1 MIRRILTFFILLL
14 TLILTSCEHK
24 ELKFPETV
32 KFRSLRV
39 VLKWEQLA
47 DFQKPEGMRVIF
59 FPLQGKGD
67 PWIFDFPLGE
77 DRTIELPVNDYAV
90 ASYNY
95 DADGILWKNT
105 DSFWQFTA
113 YTRSVQTPD
122 GEQACITPPWM
133 CGYHLETV
141 SVKDNGKED
150 ELVIT
155 LHPEN
160 KVSRYTYEVHGIR
173 HLERMADIRASLSG
187 MSGSLLLANDELP
200 DDVPSERLLFG
211 GEVKDGQIKG
221 GFYTFGYRQKSTEP
235 HVFKLYIKSR
245 TGKLHVLEQDVTQQV
260 RSFPVKGHIGNV
272 HLVLNFDFDIPED
285 SGGSKDDAG
294 FDVGADDWADVN
306 TDILC

>member
-47 DFQKPEGMRVIF
+47 DFEKPEGMRAIF

-67 PWIFDFPLGE
+67 SWIFDFPYGE
-77 DRTIELPVNDYAV
+77 DRKIELPANDYAV

-141 SVKDNGKED
+141 SVRDNDKED

-155 LHPEN
+155 LYPEN

-173 HLERMADIRASLSG
+173 HLERVADIRASLSG
-187 MSGSLLLANDELP
+187 MSGSLLLAKDELP
-200 DDVPSERLLFG
+200 DNVPSERLLFG

-260 RSFPVKGHIGNV
+260 RSFPVEGHIGNV

>member
-1 MIRRILTFFILLL
+1 MIRRILTLFILLL
-14 TLILTSCEHK
+14 TLVLTSCEHK
-24 ELKFPETV
+24 ELKFPQTV

-47 DFQKPEGMRVIF
+47 DFEKPEGMRVIF

-67 PWIFDFPLGE
+67 PWIFDFPHGE
-77 DRTIELPVNDYAV
+77 EKTIELPANDYAV

-95 DADGILWKNT
+95 DADGVLWKNP
-105 DSFWQFTA
+105 DSFWRFTA

-133 CGYHLETV
+133 CGYQLDRI
-141 SVKDNGKED
+141 SVKDDGKED

-160 KVSRYTYEVHGIR
+160 KVSRYTYEVRGIR
-173 HLERMADIRASLSG
+173 HLERVADIRASLSG

-211 GEVKDGQIKG
+211 GEVKDSQIKG

-235 HVFKLYIKSR
+235 LVFKLYIKSR

-272 HLVLNFDFDIPED
+272 HLVLNFDFDIPEE
-285 SGGSKDDAG
+285 SGGNKNDTG

-306 TDILC
+306 TDIMC